1 MAFEKNIS
9 TKDIKSPPHAIEA
22 ERAVLGSLMIDPEA
36 WESVSDILS
45 ADNFHLSQHQ
55 ITFSFM
61 LKLVAQGQPLD
72 IVTLSEKLDKDAKL
86 DKINSVITKIY
97 PFLLV
102 VCLFLIIDTFSIDS
116 GNLIDKIRT
125 SNGQFIAISTFMV
138 CLALYIKVVIR
149 PDYFYKDI
157 EIHSFIKP
165 LFITGILIFNYMIFI
180 SNKDRS
186 IHRIIYTIIACILV
200 IGAEVL
206 TSEDLETSNTGHI
219 LATIS
224 YLMIC
229 LNNSLL

>member
-1 MAFEKNIS
+1 M
-9 TKDIKSPPHAIEA
+9 
-22 ERAVLGSLMIDPEA
+22 PE
-36 WESVSDILS
+36 
-45 ADNFHLSQHQ
+45 
-55 ITFSFM
+55 T
-61 LKLVAQGQPLD
+61 
-72 IVTLSEKLDKDAKL
+72 VTLNTKRAIYSIFALGLLYIPKVTIDNLRDKYKGDAKL